1 MGGTLLGGLVGRGGC
16 SAGGCSKPAFFCCT
30 AALMDVCSCGIRAEK
45 GRDEEVASSVPSPSD
60 PSFYLG
66 QCEGLGTRRVSSV
79 HICICISYMAGG
91 RTCKFSELT
100 DFWLKVAYCIL
111 K

>member
-45 GRDEEVASSVPSPSD
+45 GRDEDVALEGSQ
-60 PSFYLG
+60 SFRPQL
-66 QCEGLGTRRVSSV
+66 LSRTVRRTGNEASIKSTHV
-79 HICICISYMAGG
+79 YMWQS
-91 RTCKFSELT
+91 RVENEHYF
-100 DFWLKVAYCIL
+100 VAYFDRIRVFKAPYL
-111 K
+111 

>member
-66 QCEGLGTRRVSSV
+66 QCEKLGQEGLGTRRVSRL
-79 HICICISYMAGG
+79 HIRICIGRMSYM
-91 RTCKFSELT
+91 
-100 DFWLKVAYCIL
+100 
-111 K
+111 